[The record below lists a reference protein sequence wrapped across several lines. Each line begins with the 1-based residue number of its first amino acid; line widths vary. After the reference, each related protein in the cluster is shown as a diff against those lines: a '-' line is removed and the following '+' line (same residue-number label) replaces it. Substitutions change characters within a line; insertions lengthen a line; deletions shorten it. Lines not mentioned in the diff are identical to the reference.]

1 MSGRIPEEMMNTS
14 FSSTPGTGKP
24 IQIIDI
30 TEDHKFKLNED
41 NLQSILSHP
50 KAKQKKVE
58 KFYQKNITMCFFKMK
73 FFYLRL
79 VLYQ

>member
-1 MSGRIPEEMMNTS
+1 MSGRIPTEEIMNTS
-14 FSSTPGTGKP
+14 FSSTPATGKP

-50 KAKQKKVE
+50 KAKQKKV
-58 KFYQKNITMCFFKMK
+58 KNI
-73 FFYLRL
+73 
-79 VLYQ
+79 